1 MQTTNK
7 PNIKFQKSFK
17 QTSELVNFCKEI
29 SSICND
35 FDGLN
40 NPFFID
46 TEYDNF
52 LKIPWLY
59 YATIDLKIVGFISV
73 YVIDSYNVEIC
84 GFILPEYRRGKVA
97 SNLFAMMVMDF
108 EEMSFTLSMS
118 PDNDF
123 GKAFAY
129 KMGFTYCTTECS
141 MQLKKEQ
148 HISFKDALS
157 LNPEKQDDE
166 FFIRGLIDGRE
177 IGHSTISVFDTVVCI
192 HDVEVYEEY
201 RSKGY
206 GYRLIGT
213 LLNHI
218 FEKYDSAI
226 LHVTK
231 ENEPAYRLYKKV
243 GFEVVEELEY
253 YEV

>member
-1 MQTTNK
+1 MNRDFIEFK
-7 PNIKFQKSFK
+7 KSYNLT
-17 QTSELVNFCKEI
+17 QELINSCKEI

-46 TEYDNF
+46 NEYDDF
-52 LKIPWLY
+52 SKFPWLY
-59 YATIDLKIVGFISV
+59 YAMADSKIIGFISI
-73 YVIDSYNVEIC
+73 YVIDTYNVEIC
-84 GFILPEYRRGKVA
+84 GFVLPEYRRNKIA

-123 GKAFAY
+123 GQAFAY
-129 KMGFTYCTTECS
+129 KMGFTYCSTECS
-141 MQLKKEQ
+141 MQQKKGQ
-148 HISFKDALS
+148 HTTFKDTLS
-157 LNPEKQDDE
+157 LNPKKQDDE
-166 FFIRGLIDGRE
+166 IFVRGLIDGKE
-177 IGHSTISVFDTVVCI
+177 IGHSTISVFDNIVCI

-201 RSKGY
+201 RGNGY

-218 FEKYDSAI
+218 FEKYDGAI

-253 YEV
+253 YEI

>member
-1 MQTTNK
+1 MNTN
-7 PNIKFQKSFK
+7 NISFQKSFN
-17 QTSELVNFCKEI
+17 QTTELINACAEI

-40 NPFFID
+40 NPFFVD

-52 LKIPWLY
+52 SKFSWLY
-59 YATIDLKIVGFISV
+59 YAMVDTKTVGFISV
-73 YVIDSYNVEIC
+73 YIIDSYNVEIC
-84 GFILPEYRRGKVA
+84 GFVLPEYRRNKIA
-97 SNLFAMMVMDF
+97 SNLFARMVIDF
-108 EEMSFTLSMS
+108 AGMSFQLSMS

-123 GKAFAY
+123 GKAFVH
-129 KMGFTYCTTECS
+129 KMGFVYCSTECS

-148 HISFKDALS
+148 HTVFKDTLS

-166 FFIRGLIDGRE
+166 IFVRGLLDGKE
-177 IGHSTISVFDTVVCI
+177 IGHSTISIFDNIVCI
-192 HDVEVYEEY
+192 HDVEIYEEY
-201 RSKGY
+201 RGNGY
-206 GYRLIGT
+206 GHKLIGT

-218 FEKYDSAI
+218 FEKYDKAI

-243 GFEVVEELEY
+243 NFEVVEELEY